1 MIDNMHTFDRLND
14 KEKIEELVIASKQN
28 DKYAFV
34 QLCDIFSFLISSI
47 AKSYVISC
55 NDFDDLLQVGRIALY
70 RAVCRYDDTKKASFS
85 TFASVC
91 IRNAL
96 TSFMRSYQS
105 KNKLPAELIS
115 LDDDTSAEVLAFD
128 DVTPENVLIETEF
141 FQNLENIIDTR
152 LSKYEKIVL
161 RYKLSGMST
170 SEISEKMGK
179 EKKLVENSLFR
190 ARRKLKI
197 FLSEN

>member
-1 MIDNMHTFDRLND
+1 
-14 KEKIEELVIASKQN
+14 
-28 DKYAFV
+28 
-34 QLCDIFSFLISSI
+34 
-47 AKSYVISC
+47 
-55 NDFDDLLQVGRIALY
+55 
-70 RAVCRYDDTKKASFS
+70 
-85 TFASVC
+85 
-91 IRNAL
+91 
-96 TSFMRSYQS
+96 MRSYQS

-179 EKKLVENSLFR
+179 DKKFVENSLFR

-197 FLSEN
+197 FLSDN